1 MLYPDICGEI
11 AMRALAFGQRIWR
24 DALVLQCKLLA
35 EVGPEPKCTRAAEG
49 KPPRHGAHFIAPPH
63 DFTVGLPL
71 FHGDACSY
79 PTHLG
84 VKQPNCA
91 NLRSLG

>member
-35 EVGPEPKCTRAAEG
+35 EVGT
-49 KPPRHGAHFIAPPH
+49 
-63 DFTVGLPL
+63 
-71 FHGDACSY
+71 
-79 PTHLG
+79 
-84 VKQPNCA
+84 
-91 NLRSLG
+91 